1 MQYGFKIKTTLD
13 IICFATFVHYNQ
25 SEMSISTKDKILNS
39 SIYLF
44 NRFGFV
50 SVRLQYIADE
60 VGISIGNLAYHFK
73 TKDEI
78 IEKIYEQLAHEQQQ
92 LLADLRMI
100 PLFENINYHIE
111 KSFLL
116 QQKYSFFYT
125 DTLEVM
131 RAYQNIKRQYREQL
145 QWQAIQ
151 LELLIKFN
159 IARGALIEPNSPDS
173 TSLLANR
180 YLLLLEN
187 WMNFERMK
195 GTELSEI
202 NVQILK
208 DNIWGLLSPYFSLTG
223 QNEFKQLDG
232 ALFDN

>member
-1 MQYGFKIKTTLD
+1 ML
-13 IICFATFVHYNQ
+13 NN
-25 SEMSISTKDKILNS
+25 TKDKILDS
-39 SIYLF
+39 AIYLF

-60 VGISIGNLAYHFK
+60 VGISVGNLAYHFK

-78 IEKIYEQLAHEQQQ
+78 IEKIYHQLAHEQQQ

-100 PLFENINYHIE
+100 PLFENINYHVE

-116 QQKYSFFYT
+116 QKKYSFFYT

-131 RAYQNIKRQYREQL
+131 RAYQGIKRQYREQL
-145 QWQAIQ
+145 QWQTIQ

-159 IARGALIEPNSPDS
+159 IARGALLAPQSPDS
-173 TSLLANR
+173 TLLLANR

-187 WMNFERMK
+187 WMNFEKMK
-195 GTELSEI
+195 GTEVSDI

-223 QNEFKQLDG
+223 ANEYLQLN
-232 ALFDN
+232 AQLFDY